1 MTTAEKL
8 IRKGEMRGKAK
19 QMAEGKMER
28 DFKIV
33 KNAIQLGME
42 KEQIVQLTGL
52 SLEEMDK
59 IARDTDCK

>member
-8 IRKGEMRGKAK
+8 IRKDGMRGKAK
-19 QMAEGKMER
+19 WMAEGKMER